1 MKPGSV
7 LAFATAL
14 LSLLAVVGCSTV
26 PDANDEPREERIY
39 RTGSNL
45 PAKDYGSVRTIDAET
60 LRDSVRKADQPRHGR

>member
-1 MKPGSV
+1 MKARSL
-7 LAFATAL
+7 LAFSTAS

-45 PAKDYGSVRTIDAET
+45 PAKDYGTVRTIDAET
-60 LRDSVRKADQPRHGR
+60 LRDAVRKAEQPRHGR